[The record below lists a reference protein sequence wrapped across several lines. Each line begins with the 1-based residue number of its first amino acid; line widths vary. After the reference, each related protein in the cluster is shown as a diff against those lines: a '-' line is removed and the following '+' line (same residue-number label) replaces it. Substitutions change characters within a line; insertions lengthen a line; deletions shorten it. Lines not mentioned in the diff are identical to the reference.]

1 MSLDIFG
8 ACGSHACP
16 KSGDC
21 RTFIAASYKFFFAI
35 ENSICSGYITEK
47 FFDTLKLDIVPV
59 VLGRV
64 GYESWIPRSGFINAA
79 DYASA
84 EDLGEYLLQLGEDE
98 VAYNKY
104 FAWKRYLRVEPRPAQ
119 QAYLCEMCIRLN
131 LEERSGVVER
141 KVLRKMKER
150 YGMSENCWGYE
161 KSGSNGAY
169 SLVKGKNLVPAFFMS
184 MESGVY
190 RY

>member
-1 MSLDIFG
+1 
-8 ACGSHACP
+8 
-16 KSGDC
+16 
-21 RTFIAASYKFFFAI
+21 
-35 ENSICSGYITEK
+35 
-47 FFDTLKLDIVPV
+47 
-59 VLGRV
+59 
-64 GYESWIPRSGFINAA
+64 
-79 DYASA
+79 
-84 EDLGEYLLQLGEDE
+84 
-98 VAYNKY
+98 
-104 FAWKRYLRVEPRPAQ
+104 
-119 QAYLCEMCIRLN
+119 